1 MDALLSAASAVATIK
16 DSGCNLESNMNEDSI
31 IESHDITWA
40 GMQSSKP
47 EMAAQENTVKGADC
61 DKEYSLASTGKII
74 SINIKQVPEKP
85 YIISKSLNE
94 RVQLVKLTVSR
105 DLVLDLRKLIMFQE
119 YETEPVIQLK
129 YQSYFGWESIKD
141 FHVDIRDKKTY
152 ICGFLSGRL
161 EWNSTFLTPY
171 FQSILKED
179 LSAVSIIDT
188 DIEEGTNTI
197 TWQMDGYY
205 DPEDYRC
212 AIMFAKYLNKKAG
225 KVFGKIEYDNGP
237 TFTVPAGIGI
247 TEERFRLI
255 TQEIWKAKIRIDR
268 GLDEYAPVE
277 LWVTSRYDS
286 IRD

>member
-1 MDALLSAASAVATIK
+1 MDKLLSAASAVAMVE
-16 DSGCNLESNMNEDSI
+16 DSDCNLESNMNEDSI

-47 EMAAQENTVKGADC
+47 EMAVQENTVKGADC

-74 SINIKQVPEKP
+74 SINIEQVPEKP
-85 YIISKSLNE
+85 YVISKSLNE

-161 EWNSTFLTPY
+161 EWNSSFLTPY
-171 FQSILKED
+171 FQSILKEGF
-179 LSAVSIIDT
+179 
-188 DIEEGTNTI
+188 E
-197 TWQMDGYY
+197 
-205 DPEDYRC
+205 C
-212 AIMFAKYLNKKAG
+212 C
-225 KVFGKIEYDNGP
+225 
-237 TFTVPAGIGI
+237 
-247 TEERFRLI
+247 
-255 TQEIWKAKIRIDR
+255 
-268 GLDEYAPVE
+268 
-277 LWVTSRYDS
+277 
-286 IRD
+286 